1 MKSGETSRLPRA
13 LAGLLAAAQV
23 LFGIPLLGP
32 PSTAHAQLPKPH
44 VWIAPMTAS
53 DVAGAGLL
61 SEKFDEAVRKQLS
74 RSNALVLTDQVKATT
89 VSAGEADP
97 RVAKAELLRVSGKE
111 ALAKGDAKGGM
122 QQLNA
127 ALKLYEEGLASV
139 QKLEA
144 VGETLAFLAEAAILQ
159 DFGGDAKDYLKRLTT
174 ILGDADLPSGLDGRT
189 RAMYDKVRAKLLR
202 KKRGTLKITTTP
214 PGATVRLDGIT
225 RGKTPLVIKDLV
237 RGDHYVQVEHP
248 EAGLGAQRVRVKGGN
263 IREAEVALSQELGPG
278 PAQAA
283 DAKVTAAL
291 IERASKGTLDQTF
304 RDQAEAIAVQ
314 VRARYVVVGHIAPQG
329 NGFVLSAYL
338 YGTQEKQTAAFDQF
352 KFRAEL
358 SSVFVQAANFA
369 SAVEK
374 AVTNFPFDSVVHGNI
389 MVAATPRPPPVRRP
403 PAPATEAPRRR
414 PPPPPEKREPTPEEL
429 ALSGSLPDEPLD
441 LTGRRATRPDDDDD
455 DPWYGAW
462 WVWTLVGV
470 AVVGGTAYGGYMLL
484 DDDSQTGFR
493 GEVEWRR

>member
-1 MKSGETSRLPRA
+1 MKTGETSRLPRA

-23 LFGIPLLGP
+23 LFGLPILVPI
-32 PSTAHAQLPKPH
+32 STAEAQLPKPH
-44 VWIAPMTAS
+44 VWIAPMTAD
-53 DVAGAGLL
+53 DVAGARLL

-97 RVAKAELLRVSGKE
+97 RVAKAELLRVAGKE
-111 ALAKGDAKGGM
+111 TLAKGDAAVGM

-144 VGETLAFLAEAAILQ
+144 VGETLAFLAEAAIAQ

-174 ILGDADLPSGLDGRT
+174 ILGDADLPAGLSGKT
-189 RAMYDKVRAKLLR
+189 RAMYDKVRSKLLR

-214 PGATVRLDGIT
+214 PGAEVRIDGLA
-225 RGKTPLVIKDLV
+225 RGKTPVLIKDLV

-248 EAGLGAQRVRVKGGN
+248 EAGLGAQRVRVKGGKV
-263 IREAEVALSQELGPG
+263 RDAEIALSKELGPG

-283 DAKVTAAL
+283 DAKVTASL
-291 IERASKGTLDQTF
+291 VERARKGTLDQTF
-304 RDQAEAIAVQ
+304 RDQADAIAVQ

-374 AVTNFPFDSVVHGNI
+374 AVTNFPFERVVHGSV

-403 PAPATEAPRRR
+403 TAPATEAARRR
-414 PPPPPEKREPTPEEL
+414 PPPPEKREPTPEEL
-429 ALSGSLPDEPLD
+429 ALAGSLPDEPMD
-441 LTGRRATRPDDDDD
+441 LSGRRTTRPDDDD

-470 AVVGGTAYGGYMLL
+470 AVVGGTAYGGYILL
-484 DDDSQTGFR
+484 DDDGQTGFR

>member
-1 MKSGETSRLPRA
+1 MKTGETPRLPRA

-23 LFGIPLLGP
+23 LFGIPLLAP
-32 PSTAHAQLPKPH
+32 TSTAEAQLPKPH
-44 VWIAPMTAS
+44 VWIAPMTAD
-53 DVAGAGLL
+53 DVAGARLL
-61 SEKFDEAVRKQLS
+61 SEKFDEAVRKQLK

-89 VSAGEADP
+89 VSAGEDDP
-97 RVAKAELLRVSGKE
+97 RVAKAELLRVAGKE
-111 ALAKGDAKGGM
+111 TLAKGDAKVGM

-144 VGETLAFLAEAAILQ
+144 IGETLAFLAEAAIAQ

-174 ILGDADLPSGLDGRT
+174 ILGDADLPAGLSGKT
-189 RAMYDKVRAKLLR
+189 RAMYDKVRGKLLR

-214 PGATVRLDGIT
+214 PGAEVRLDGIA
-225 RGKTPLVIKDLV
+225 RGKTPVVLKDLV
-237 RGDHYVQVEHP
+237 RGDHYVQVRHP
-248 EAGLGAQRVRVKGGN
+248 DAGLGAQRVRVKGGN
-263 IREAEVALSQELGPG
+263 VRDAEIALSKELGPG
-278 PAQAA
+278 PVQDA
-283 DAKVTAAL
+283 DKKVVASL
-291 IERASKGTLDQTF
+291 IERARKGTLDQTF

-338 YGTQEKQTAAFDQF
+338 YGTQEKQTAAFNQF

-374 AVTNFPFDSVVHGNI
+374 AVTNFPFAQVVHGNLV
-389 MVAATPRPPPVRRP
+389 VAATPRPPPVRRP
-403 PAPATEAPRRR
+403 PAPATEPVRRR
-414 PPPPPEKREPTPEEL
+414 PPPPEKREPTPEEL
-429 ALSGSLPDEPLD
+429 ALAGSLPDEPLN
-441 LTGRRATRPDDDDD
+441 LTGTRRVTNPDDDD

-470 AVVGGTAYGGYMLL
+470 AVVGGTAYGGYILL

-493 GEVEWRR
+493 GEVEWR